1 MQIDYKYDIFIN
13 AFEEVY
19 NMNLRNIAI
28 IAHVDHGK
36 TTLVNQLLK
45 SSGTFRENEKLEDR
59 AMDSN
64 DIERERGITIL
75 AKTTSIKY
83 KDTKINILDTPGH
96 ADFGGEVERIMHMVD
111 GCLLLVDAFE
121 GTMPQTRFVLKKALE
136 AHVKPIVVINKIDRP
151 NANPKKAVDEVL
163 SLFIELGAPEEFLDF
178 QVAYTSALNGTSSL
192 SPNPNDQKPGMD
204 PIFDLILKEIPEPPV
219 DINKPLQLQFALLDY
234 NDYVGRMGIG
244 RIQQGSIKVN
254 QMVSCARL
262 DGSVKNF
269 KVLKLIGYYGLKKIE
284 IEEAHAGE
292 IVAVA
297 GLPDIYVGET
307 VCELNNI
314 NPLPP
319 LHIDEPTLQMTFGT
333 NSSPFS
339 GKDGKLLTARKIEE
353 RLFKEKERDV
363 SLKVERVLNS
373 ESWIVSG
380 RGELHLGILIENM
393 RREGFE
399 LEVSR
404 PQVIIKEID
413 GCKCEPYEDL
423 SVEVPNDFVGDI
435 MTSLG
440 SRDAEL
446 IDMTSDDSNTKINYV
461 IPSRGLIG
469 FVTNFLTLTKGYGI
483 IAHTFKEY
491 RPCKEKSVGERQ
503 IGVLVATEKGTS
515 TPYALQ
521 HVEDRGIMFVG
532 PGVDVYEGMI
542 VGENKYDSDLAVN
555 VCQTKN
561 LTNQRSANK
570 DQTVVLKVPRKMT
583 LEACLDYINS
593 DELVEITPSTFRMRK
608 KILNTAERKKWEAKN
623 K

>member
-1 MQIDYKYDIFIN
+1 MK
-13 AFEEVY
+13 
-19 NMNLRNIAI
+19 LRNIAI

-262 DGSVKNF
+262 DGTVKNF

>member
-1 MQIDYKYDIFIN
+1 
-13 AFEEVY
+13 
-19 NMNLRNIAI
+19 MNLRNIAI

-136 AHVKPIVVINKIDRP
+136 AHVKPIVIINKIDRP

-163 SLFIELGAPEEFLDF
+163 ALFIELGAPEEFLDF

-192 SPNPNDQKPGMD
+192 SANPNDQKPGMD

-219 DINKPLQLQFALLDY
+219 DVNKPLQLQFALLDY

-307 VCELNNI
+307 VCDLNNI

-353 RLFKEKERDV
+353 RLLKEKERDV
-363 SLKVERVLNS
+363 SLKVDRVTNS

-446 IDMTSDDSNTKINYV
+446 IDMNSDDSNTKINYV

-491 RPCKEKSVGERQ
+491 RPCKEKNVGERQ

-532 PGVDVYEGMI
+532 PGVEVYEGMI

>member
-1 MQIDYKYDIFIN
+1 MK
-13 AFEEVY
+13 
-19 NMNLRNIAI
+19 MRNVAI

-45 SSGTFRENEKLEDR
+45 CSGTFRENERLEDR

-64 DIERERGITIL
+64 AIERERGITIL
-75 AKTTSIKY
+75 AKTTSVKY
-83 KDTKINILDTPGH
+83 KDFKINILDTPGH
-96 ADFGGEVERIMHMVD
+96 ADFGGEVERIMRMVD

-121 GTMPQTRFVLKKALE
+121 GTMPQTRFVLKKAIE
-136 AHVKPIVVINKIDRP
+136 ANVKPVVVINKIDRP
-151 NANPKKAVDEVL
+151 NANPQKAVDEVL
-163 SLFIELGAPEEFLDF
+163 NLFIELGAPDEFLDF
-178 QVAYTSALNGTSSL
+178 KVAYTSALNGTSSL
-192 SPNPNDQKPGMD
+192 DPSPSSQKPGMD
-204 PIFDLILKEIPEPPV
+204 PIFDLIVNEIPEPQV
-219 DINKPLQLQFALLDY
+219 QTEGPLQLQCALLDY

-244 RIQQGSIKVN
+244 RIQRGTIKVGET
-254 QMVSCARL
+254 VACARL
-262 DGSVKNF
+262 DGTTKSF
-269 KVLKLIGYYGLKKIE
+269 KILKLIGYYGLKKLE
-284 IEEAHAGE
+284 IEEASAGE

-297 GLPDIYVGET
+297 GLPDINVGET
-307 VCELNNI
+307 VCASSKIEA
-314 NPLPP
+314 LPP

-339 GKDGKLLTARKIEE
+339 GKDGKLLTARQIED
-353 RLFKEKERDV
+353 RLFKEAQKDV
-363 SLKVERVLNS
+363 SLKVSRVQNS
-373 ESWIVSG
+373 ETWIVSG

-393 RREGFE
+393 RREGYE

-413 GCKCEPYEDL
+413 GQKCEPYEDL
-423 SVEVPNDFVGDI
+423 SVEVPNDYVGDV

-446 IDMTSDDSNTKINYV
+446 IDMDAGDVNTKINYV

-491 RPCKEKSVGERQ
+491 RPLATGKIGERQ
-503 IGVLVATEKGTS
+503 IGVLVATETGQS
-515 TPYALQ
+515 TPYAIQ
-521 HVEDRGIMFVG
+521 HVEERGVMFIY
-532 PGVDVYEGMI
+532 PGEQIYEGMI
-542 VGENKYDSDLAVN
+542 VGENKYDNDLSVN

-570 DQTVVLKVPRKMT
+570 DQTVVLKSPRKMT

-593 DELVEITPSTFRMRK
+593 DELVEVTPNFFRMRK
-608 KILNTAERKKWEAKN
+608 RILNDALRKKWEAKN
-623 K
+623 KN